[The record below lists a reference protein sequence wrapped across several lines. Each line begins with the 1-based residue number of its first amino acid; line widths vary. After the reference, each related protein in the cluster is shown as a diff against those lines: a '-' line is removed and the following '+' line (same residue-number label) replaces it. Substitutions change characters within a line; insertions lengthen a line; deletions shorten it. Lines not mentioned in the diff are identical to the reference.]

1 LTFATPSP
9 APCQQSLSASTA
21 PGASKAALKSAAAKE
36 VEKLQGVKMSQ
47 YLFVVSAS
55 VSPEAEQEI
64 LNELAVL
71 DSTDNQVWH

>member
-1 LTFATPSP
+1 
-9 APCQQSLSASTA
+9 
-21 PGASKAALKSAAAKE
+21 
-36 VEKLQGVKMSQ
+36 LQGVKMSQ